1 MKKIIALL
9 SAMILFC
16 FSACS
21 QSGNQNTTDS
31 ATVSTAPKQEETKEM
46 TAQDKLKGILDDAN
60 FSGIVTVTKD
70 ENQFFTYTKGTLR
83 NGEAITI
90 DTPMPIGSN
99 SKHFC
104 AAVIMLL
111 QEEGKLSIDDTL
123 SKYYPDYQY
132 GATITLRNLLN
143 MTAGIK
149 EVSPD
154 DMPYHPNGT
163 KEQEQKDID
172 AQKAIIFSN
181 EPVSAPGVSYNYSNI
196 NYFLLSD
203 IAKIVTGKDIT
214 TLLREYIFEPLKMT
228 HTGTVYELSDSPK
241 WAEGYSY
248 VFDDVSINYNMVGAG
263 GIISSASDMQIWMN
277 ALPQGKVVSKESYKL
292 MTTPAGES
300 IPYGFGLSL
309 REGEAGHGGFIGIYS
324 ATIDMAPE
332 RKLTVF
338 MASDTIGTKTQ
349 QDIMFERLLPQIEQ

>member
-31 ATVSTAPKQEETKEM
+31 AMVSTAPKQEETKEM

-70 ENQFFTYTKGTLR
+70 EKQFFTYTKGTLR
-83 NGEAITI
+83 NGDAITI

-132 GATITLRNLLN
+132 GAKITLRNLLN

-181 EPVSAPGVSYNYSNI
+181 EPVS
-196 NYFLLSD
+196 D
-203 IAKIVTGKDIT
+203 K
-214 TLLREYIFEPLKMT
+214 
-228 HTGTVYELSDSPK
+228 
-241 WAEGYSY
+241 
-248 VFDDVSINYNMVGAG
+248 
-263 GIISSASDMQIWMN
+263 Q
-277 ALPQGKVVSKESYKL
+277 
-292 MTTPAGES
+292 
-300 IPYGFGLSL
+300 
-309 REGEAGHGGFIGIYS
+309 
-324 ATIDMAPE
+324 
-332 RKLTVF
+332 
-338 MASDTIGTKTQ
+338 
-349 QDIMFERLLPQIEQ
+349 

>member
-1 MKKIIALL
+1 MKKLIALL
-9 SAMILFC
+9 SALIILC

-31 ATVSTAPKQEETKEM
+31 AAVSTATEQEETKEL
-46 TAQDKLKGILDDAN
+46 TAQDKLKNILDDAN

-70 ENQFFTYTKGTLR
+70 EKQFFTYTKGTLR

-132 GATITLRNLLN
+132 GAKITLRNLLN

-181 EPVSAPGVSYNYSNI
+181 ELVSAPGESYNYSNV

-203 IAKIVTGKDIT
+203 IVKMVTGKDIT

-228 HTGTVYELSDSPK
+228 HTGTVYELSDLPK
-241 WAEGYSY
+241 WTEGYSY

-277 ALPQGKVVSKESYKL
+277 ALPQGEVVSKESYKL

-349 QDIMFERLLPQIEQ
+349 QDIMFERLLPQIEK

>member
-1 MKKIIALL
+1 
-9 SAMILFC
+9 
-16 FSACS
+16 
-21 QSGNQNTTDS
+21 
-31 ATVSTAPKQEETKEM
+31 M

-70 ENQFFTYTKGTLR
+70 EKQFFTYTKGTLR
-83 NGEAITI
+83 NGEAITM

-111 QEEGKLSIDDTL
+111 QEKGKLSIDDTL
-123 SKYYPDYQY
+123 DKYYPDYQY
-132 GATITLRNLLN
+132 GAKITLRNLLN

-154 DMPYHPNGT
+154 DMPYHPNST

-181 EPVSAPGVSYNYSNI
+181 EPVSAPGESYNYSNI

-228 HTGTVYELSDSPK
+228 HTGTVYELCDSPK

-349 QDIMFERLLPQIEQ
+349 QDIMFERLLPQIEK

>member
-1 MKKIIALL
+1 MKKLIALL
-9 SAMILFC
+9 SALIILC

-31 ATVSTAPKQEETKEM
+31 AAVSTATEQEETKEL
-46 TAQDKLKGILDDAN
+46 TAQDKLKNILDDAN

-70 ENQFFTYTKGTLR
+70 ENPFFTYTKGTLR

-132 GATITLRNLLN
+132 GAKITLRNLLN

-172 AQKAIIFSN
+172 AQKTIIFSN
-181 EPVSAPGVSYNYSNI
+181 ELVSAPGESYNYSNV

-203 IAKIVTGKDIT
+203 IVKMVTGKDIT

-228 HTGTVYELSDSPK
+228 HTGTVYELSDLPK

-309 REGEAGHGGFIGIYS
+309 REREAGHGGFIGIYS

-349 QDIMFERLLPQIEQ
+349 QDIMFERLLPQIEK

>member
-1 MKKIIALL
+1 MKKFIALL
-9 SAMILFC
+9 SALILFC

-21 QSGNQNTTDS
+21 QSGNQNTTDF
-31 ATVSTAPKQEETKEM
+31 AAVSTTSKQEETKEI
-46 TAQDKLKGILDDAN
+46 TAQDKLKNILDDAN

-70 ENQFFTYTKGTLR
+70 EEQFFTYTKGTLR

-104 AAVIMLL
+104 AAIIMLL

-123 SKYYPDYQY
+123 SKYYPDYKY
-132 GATITLRNLLN
+132 GATITIRNLLN

-149 EVSPD
+149 EISPE

-172 AQKAIIFSN
+172 AQKAIIFSSD
-181 EPVSAPGVSYNYSNI
+181 PISAPGESYNYSNI

-228 HTGTVYELSDSPK
+228 HSGTVYELSDSPK

-332 RKLTVF
+332 RKMTVF

-349 QDIMFERLLPQIEQ
+349 QDIMFERLLPQIG

>member
-1 MKKIIALL
+1 
-9 SAMILFC
+9 
-16 FSACS
+16 
-21 QSGNQNTTDS
+21 
-31 ATVSTAPKQEETKEM
+31 
-46 TAQDKLKGILDDAN
+46 
-60 FSGIVTVTKD
+60 
-70 ENQFFTYTKGTLR
+70 
-83 NGEAITI
+83 
-90 DTPMPIGSN
+90 
-99 SKHFC
+99 
-104 AAVIMLL
+104 MLL

-132 GATITLRNLLN
+132 GAKITLRNLLN

-181 EPVSAPGVSYNYSNI
+181 ELVSAPGESYNYSNV

-203 IAKIVTGKDIT
+203 IVKMVTGKDIT

-228 HTGTVYELSDSPK
+228 HTGTVYELSDLPK

-277 ALPQGKVVSKESYKL
+277 ALPQGEVVSKESYKL

-309 REGEAGHGGFIGIYS
+309 R
-324 ATIDMAPE
+324 
-332 RKLTVF
+332 
-338 MASDTIGTKTQ
+338 
-349 QDIMFERLLPQIEQ
+349 

>member
-1 MKKIIALL
+1 MLP
-9 SAMILFC
+9 
-16 FSACS
+16 
-21 QSGNQNTTDS
+21 GN
-31 ATVSTAPKQEETKEM
+31 
-46 TAQDKLKGILDDAN
+46 
-60 FSGIVTVTKD
+60 
-70 ENQFFTYTKGTLR
+70 Y
-83 NGEAITI
+83 
-90 DTPMPIGSN
+90 
-99 SKHFC
+99 
-104 AAVIMLL
+104 L
-111 QEEGKLSIDDTL
+111 QEKGKLSIDDTL

-132 GATITLRNLLN
+132 GAKVTLRNLLN

-154 DMPYHPNGT
+154 DMPYHPSAT

-241 WAEGYSY
+241 WADGYSY